1 MYQTVEA
8 VWACVSLYLYILLS
22 LVVQF
27 SCQWCCLRANPL
39 TGPEGA
45 AEPPPCIPPHDAGT
59 EAAVRECLGLQ
70 QGVEVMFQG
79 GSQIHWLLWGWVV
92 LLASEGPGSC

>member
-1 MYQTVEA
+1 MSV
-8 VWACVSLYLYILLS
+8 VLSACQPSDRS
-22 LVVQF
+22 GG
-27 SCQWCCLRANPL
+27 SCRA
-39 TGPEGA
+39 
-45 AEPPPCIPPHDAGT
+45 PPRIPPHDAGT
-59 EAAVRECLGLQ
+59 EADVRECLGLQ